1 MSDRKFEFD
10 LYRLNIVDNE
20 DEYKGRPVKNNTQI
34 AAVLK
39 QMTDSK
45 YDMEAHNTKSTIS
58 WSFRQFDQFISS
70 EGQIVY
76 RVILARS
83 VKEQEGDTVTDDG
96 LESTRSAISPP
107 LAISVAML
115 FYEERHLVAVEH
127 NSTITGGQAWLR
139 VFRKMSDKSAQSM
152 GLDSYFVLSP
162 VPEKNSLL
170 ETLRS
175 FSTLFRLHTKIR
187 LPNPELTRYTKE
199 LYGQLK
205 SSAIREY
212 RQDMRNRQEGLNTQE
227 GSLAHSS
234 VALAESGY
242 NDGDLILIGIRTE
255 GKVEKVVV
263 GKTAARGRIS
273 LTKEQMR
280 TLTPNDAFL
289 QGLHPVDEIIRAIN
303 HIHPVDGN
311 ANV

>member
-10 LYRLNIVDNE
+10 LFRLNIVDGQ
-20 DEYKGRPVKNNTQI
+20 DEYHGNPIKNNQQI

-39 QMTDSK
+39 QLADAK
-45 YDMEAHNTKSTIS
+45 YDIEASNTKSTVS
-58 WSFRQFDQFISS
+58 WGCRGFDQFRSS
-70 EGQIVY
+70 DGQTVY
-76 RVILARS
+76 RVILAKS

-96 LESTRSAISPP
+96 LEAARSEINPP
-107 LAISVAML
+107 LAISVALL
-115 FYEERHLVAVEH
+115 FYEQRHLVAVEH
-127 NSTITGGQAWLR
+127 NSTITGGKAWIH
-139 VFRKMSDKSAQSM
+139 VFRKLSTKGARSL
-152 GLDSYFVLSP
+152 GLDSFLVLSP

-175 FSTLFRLHTKIR
+175 FSQLFRLRTKIR
-187 LPNPELTRYTKE
+187 LPNPELTRYTRE
-199 LYGQLK
+199 LFNQLK
-205 SSAIREY
+205 ESSIREY
-212 RQDMRNRQEGLNTQE
+212 SQDMRNRQEGLNTSE

-242 NDGDLILIGIRTE
+242 NDGDLVLIGVRSE
-255 GKVEKVVV
+255 SKVEKVVV

-289 QGLHPVDEIIRAIN
+289 HGMHPVDELIAAIN
-303 HIHPVDGN
+303 HIHPIDES